1 MATLIVIFISKYL
14 PSVFDNIQQERDMEG
29 SNKKKTVYLTTL
41 ENLFQELKQARS
53 VSSGGRKLIL
63 LGLLYD
69 VHRVHQFFMQIENNL
84 SESIEIPNLLLYDA
98 DVDYNQWSV
107 DFDIKFDVNPFYMP
121 DEEEED
127 AGESS
132 VKQTLWHIFDTLSRD
147 ELKEI
152 VCDRT
157 NNVQLLSGILTNDI
171 TADQLA
177 LLLNES
183 IVVLR
188 ESLVHIHTC
197 ISRHKMT
204 NDEGEQLYRH
214 EKEIFR
220 MKYEN
225 AVVEKFE
232 EWKDTFDDDED
243 VLKRNLNGKYCT
255 EMLTLFIS
263 GFLAPRISAQ
273 VETDTTSLEEEFTKL
288 NFFNIPNTMDA
299 KAHYS
304 ALRELFNYNNKV
316 VVPKTAQIGKYFFK
330 HRKHVDAKQRMALFE
345 FIKMIELIEEEKKP
359 KREKTEIINKG
370 KNEQASSKMISKNL
384 FYNIIQYE
392 QPELLLEKLHQLIDE
407 RKGAD
412 VGCVLLKCLQDGYIT
427 RRPTQKEFKSEF
439 TLDGSWTSIHNYMDD
454 NNENALDRANR
465 VIIF

>member
-1 MATLIVIFISKYL
+1 
-14 PSVFDNIQQERDMEG
+14 MEG
-29 SNKKKTVYLTTL
+29 LNKKKTVYLTTL

-132 VKQTLWHIFDTLSRD
+132 VKQTLWYIFDTLSRD

-157 NNVQLLSGILTNDI
+157 NNVQLLSGILTSDI

-188 ESLVHIHTC
+188 ESLVHIHSS

-304 ALRELFNYNNKV
+304 ALRELFNYTNKV

-330 HRKHVDAKQRMALFE
+330 HRKNVDAKQRMALFE
-345 FIKMIELIEEEKKP
+345 FIKMIELIEEEKK
-359 KREKTEIINKG
+359 KNTEIIFNK
-370 KNEQASSKMISKNL
+370 KKTPPKTASGNL
-384 FYNIIQYE
+384 FHAIVQYK
-392 QPELLLEKLHQLIDE
+392 QPEQLLEKLHQLIDE

-412 VGCVLLKCLQDGYIT
+412 VGSVLLKCLQDGYIT
-427 RRPTQKEFKSEF
+427 RRPTQKEFESEF
-439 TLDGSWTSIHNYMDD
+439 VLKGSWTSIHNYMND
-454 NNENALDRANR
+454 NNENALDRANKI
-465 VIIF
+465 IIF

>member
-1 MATLIVIFISKYL
+1 
-14 PSVFDNIQQERDMEG
+14 MEG

-330 HRKHVDAKQRMALFE
+330 HRKNVDAKQRMALFE

-359 KREKTEIINKG
+359 KREKTEALNYEGIKIAMTRTYFPKCSTALADKYNADWLGIYMDELMKSPHKEQLAKDWSVQSKKMTIVCCIIGVLKEVGVFKGKYQQLADLLKG
-370 KNEQASSKMISKNL
+370 KNSRTLSNYIGKGKKHAILDWTKE
-384 FYNIIQYE
+384 YV
-392 QPELLLEKLHQLIDE
+392 E
-407 RKGAD
+407 R
-412 VGCVLLKCLQDGYIT
+412 Q
-427 RRPTQKEFKSEF
+427 
-439 TLDGSWTSIHNYMDD
+439 
-454 NNENALDRANR
+454 
-465 VIIF
+465 

>member
-1 MATLIVIFISKYL
+1 
-14 PSVFDNIQQERDMEG
+14 MEG
-29 SNKKKTVYLTTL
+29 LSKKKTVYLETL

-84 SESIEIPNLLLYDA
+84 SESIEIPNLLQYDA

-132 VKQTLWHIFDTLSRD
+132 VKQTLWYIFDTLSRD
-147 ELKEI
+147 ELKDI

-197 ISRHKMT
+197 ISKHKMT

-232 EWKDTFDDDED
+232 EWKDTFDEDED
-243 VLKRNLNGKYCT
+243 VLKRNLKGKYCT

-304 ALRELFNYNNKV
+304 ALRELFNYTNKV

-345 FIKMIELIEEEKKP
+345 FIKMIELIEEEKK
-359 KREKTEIINKG
+359 KNTEIIINK
-370 KNEQASSKMISKNL
+370 KKTPPKTASGNL
-384 FYNIIQYE
+384 FHAIIQYKQLE
-392 QPELLLEKLHQLIDE
+392 ELLEKLHQLIDG

-427 RRPTQKEFKSEF
+427 RRPTQKEFISEF
-439 TLDGSWTSIHNYMDD
+439 TLNGSWTSIHKYMDD
-454 NNENALDRANR
+454 NNENALDRANKI
-465 VIIF
+465 IIF